1 MPMSGNNY
9 VAPTWVNGGPPALD
23 AAELQAMC
31 DTVQE
36 NQGGVG
42 ALQEGQTTLTEKID
56 SLTALVG
63 EKAEIQWG
71 SYLGTGTYGESNPT
85 SITFR
90 FIPRFVFVIPENF
103 RSAESAYFLV
113 RWVYGLNSIVWHYPD
128 GVTSYTLDGNTLN
141 WVSDSA
147 TSQYN
152 EQNHKYYYIGIG

>member
-1 MPMSGNNY
+1 MPMNNGHY
-9 VAPTWVNGGPPALD
+9 VAPTWVNYGPPALD

-71 SYLGTGTYGESNPT
+71 SYLGTGTYGEANPT

-90 FIPRFVFVIPENF
+90 FIPRFVFVIPEDMNQASAVGNLILWADELSSVLCNQPTAYRYYRRIGNRLEWYAISGYDQLNE
-103 RSAESAYFLV
+103 RS
-113 RWVYGLNSIVWHYPD
+113 G
-128 GVTSYTLDGNTLN
+128 
-141 WVSDSA
+141 
-147 TSQYN
+147 
-152 EQNHKYYYIGIG
+152 KYYYIGIG